1 MRISKIQLKFLFDF
15 VAGFYD
21 YLELLS
27 VARWTRSS
35 AFESLN
41 HLNINGKS
49 ILDMGCGTGNWSKIL
64 YDQGGRVV
72 GFDYSTKMIKYAQIR
87 QNPEI
92 FFYQDD
98 VMNIDKIP
106 SDSYQLISAAFV
118 LHGFS
123 HQQRMW
129 ILQQINRICRE
140 GVIVFDFYKK
150 IPWIAELIEIFEGS
164 HYTDF
169 IQNFQHELRDIFPL
183 TRVYNLNYGG
193 GLYCGFKT

>member
-1 MRISKIQLKFLFDF
+1 MRISKIQLKFLFNI

-27 VARWTRSS
+27 VAKWTRKYAS
-35 AFESLN
+35 ESLG

-49 ILDMGCGTGNWSKIL
+49 ILDMGCGTGNWSEIL
-64 YDQGGRVV
+64 YRHGGRIV
-72 GFDYSTKMIKYAQIR
+72 GFDYSANMIKYAKIK

-92 FFYQDD
+92 SFYQGD
-98 VMNIDKIP
+98 VLNIDKIP
-106 SDSYQLISAAFV
+106 SRSYQFISAAFV

-123 HQQRMW
+123 NQQRIW
-129 ILQQINRICRE
+129 ILNQMRRICRE
-140 GVIVFDFYKK
+140 GVIVFDFYQKL
-150 IPWIAELIEIFEGS
+150 PWIAELIEIFEGS

-169 IQNFQHELRDIFPL
+169 IRNFQHELRDIFPL

-193 GLYCGFKT
+193 GLYCGFKS